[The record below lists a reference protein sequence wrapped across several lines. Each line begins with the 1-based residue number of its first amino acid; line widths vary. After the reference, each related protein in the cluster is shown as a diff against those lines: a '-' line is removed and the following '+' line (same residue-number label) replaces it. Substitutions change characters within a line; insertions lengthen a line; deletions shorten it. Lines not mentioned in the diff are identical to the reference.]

1 MAKQTTRKLKSVNGK
16 IDGKLPPQ
24 AIELEEA
31 VLGALM
37 LDNEALSDTIDILK
51 PEYFYR
57 MEHQKIFDAIIVLFN
72 ESKPVD
78 ILTVIEQLKK
88 MGALEN
94 IGGAFYITELTN
106 SVSSSANTEYHA
118 RIIVEK
124 FIQRSLIQIS
134 SNIIKDSFDETID
147 VFDLLSKAEQN
158 LFSVT
163 EGSLRKSYDK
173 MSVLITNAIQSIEE
187 LKNKKDGLSGVPSGF
202 SKLDRVTSGWQK
214 SDLII
219 IAGRP
224 GMGKTALALTM
235 ARNIAINHKSPIGI
249 FSLEMSSDQL
259 VNRLISSESE
269 IPSGKLRKGN
279 LEEYEFVQLHEKI
292 RDLAEAPIYIDDTPG
307 LSVFELRAKARR
319 LVKNHG
325 VHIIIVDYLQLM
337 TAGGNKSGNREQEIS
352 TISRSLKGIAKELK
366 IPVIALS
373 QVNRGVESR
382 TSTSKRPILADLR
395 ESGAIEQDADIVT
408 FIYRPEYYK
417 IYEWENSDD
426 SRGQAEIIIA
436 KHRNGSL
443 ENIRLKFISNLAKF
457 SDLDYFDGVNV
468 DGSLG
473 DEPSFISHSSSMND
487 EKKKKFLT
495 NNSPFLLLKIVGIIH
510 PYPNG

>member
-51 PEYFYR
+51 PEYFYK

-88 MGALEN
+88 MGTLEN
-94 IGGAFYITELTN
+94 IGGAFYITGLTN
-106 SVSSSANTEYHA
+106 SVASSANTEYHA

-147 VFDLLSKAEQN
+147 VFDLLSKAEQD

-235 ARNIAINHKSPIGI
+235 ARNIAINNKTPIGI

-325 VHIIIVDYLQLM
+325 VQIIIVDYLQLM

-395 ESGAIEQDADIVT
+395 ESGAIEQDADIVN

-457 SDLDYFDGVNV
+457 SDLDYFDGVNE

-487 EKKKKFLT
+487 DE
-495 NNSPFLLLKIVGIIH
+495 
-510 PYPNG
+510 

>member
-1 MAKQTTRKLKSVNGK
+1 MAKQVKRKLKSVNGK

-51 PEYFYR
+51 PEYFYKL
-57 MEHQKIFDAIIVLFN
+57 EHQKIFDAIIVLFN

-78 ILTVIEQLKK
+78 ILTVIEELKK
-88 MGALEN
+88 LGELES
-94 IGGAFYITELTN
+94 IGGAFYITQLTN
-106 SVSSSANTEYHA
+106 NVASSANTEYHA

-134 SNIIKDSFDETID
+134 STIIKDSFDETID
-147 VFDLLSKAEQN
+147 VFDLLSKAEQD

-173 MSVLITNAIQSIEE
+173 MSVLISNAISSIEE
-187 LKNKKDGLSGVPSGF
+187 LKNKEDGLSGVPSGF
-202 SKLDRVTSGWQK
+202 SKLDRITSGWQK

-219 IAGRP
+219 IAARP

-235 ARNIAINHKSPIGI
+235 CRNVAINHAYPVGI

-269 IPSGKLRKGN
+269 IPSNKLRKGN

-292 RDLAEAPIYIDDTPG
+292 KDLAEAPIYIDDTPG

-325 VHIIIVDYLQLM
+325 VKIIIVDYLQLM
-337 TAGGNKSGNREQEIS
+337 TAGGNKNGNREQEIS

-443 ENIRLKFISNLAKF
+443 ENVRLKFISHLAKF
-457 SDLDYFDGVNV
+457 TDLDYFDGVEE
-468 DGSLG
+468 DEDLG
-473 DEPSFISHSSSMND
+473 DEASFISHSSSMND
-487 EKKKKFLT
+487 DD
-495 NNSPFLLLKIVGIIH
+495 
-510 PYPNG
+510 

>member
-1 MAKQTTRKLKSVNGK
+1 MAKKTIGKLKSVNGK

-51 PEYFYR
+51 PEYFYK

-78 ILTVIEQLKK
+78 ILTVIEELKK
-88 MGALEN
+88 LGELES
-94 IGGAFYITELTN
+94 IGGAFYITQLTN
-106 SVSSSANTEYHA
+106 NVASSANTEYHA

-134 SNIIKDSFDETID
+134 STIIKDSFDETID
-147 VFDLLSKAEQN
+147 VFDLLGKAEQD

-173 MSVLITNAIQSIEE
+173 MSVLISNAISSIEE
-187 LKNKKDGLSGVPSGF
+187 LKDKEDGLSGVPSGF

-214 SDLII
+214 SDLVIV
-219 IAGRP
+219 AARP
-224 GMGKTALALTM
+224 GMGKTAFALTM
-235 ARNIAINHKSPIGI
+235 CRNIAINHNTPIGI

-269 IPSGKLRKGN
+269 IPSEKLRKGN
-279 LEEYEFVQLHEKI
+279 LQEYEFVQLHEKI
-292 RDLAEAPIYIDDTPG
+292 KDLAEAPIYIDDTPG

-325 VHIIIVDYLQLM
+325 VKIIIVDYLQLM
-337 TAGGNKSGNREQEIS
+337 TAGGNKNGNREQEIS

-443 ENIRLKFISNLAKF
+443 ENVRLKFISHLAKF
-457 SDLDYFDGVNV
+457 SDLDYFDGVQEN
-468 DGSLG
+468 DSFG

-487 EKKKKFLT
+487 E
-495 NNSPFLLLKIVGIIH
+495 G
-510 PYPNG
+510 

>member
-94 IGGAFYITELTN
+94 IGGAFYITGLTN

-487 EKKKKFLT
+487 DK
-495 NNSPFLLLKIVGIIH
+495 
-510 PYPNG
+510 

>member
-94 IGGAFYITELTN
+94 IGGAFYITGLTN
-106 SVSSSANTEYHA
+106 SVASSANTEYHA

-147 VFDLLSKAEQN
+147 VFDLLSKAEQD

-235 ARNIAINHKSPIGI
+235 ARNIAINHKTPIGI

-279 LEEYEFVQLHEKI
+279 LEDYEFVQLHEKI

-325 VHIIIVDYLQLM
+325 VQIIIVDYLQLM

-395 ESGAIEQDADIVT
+395 ESGAIEQDADIVN

-457 SDLDYFDGVNV
+457 SDLDYFDGVNE

-487 EKKKKFLT
+487 DE
-495 NNSPFLLLKIVGIIH
+495 
-510 PYPNG
+510 

>member
-1 MAKQTTRKLKSVNGK
+1 MTKQTTRKLKSINGK

-51 PEYFYR
+51 PEYFYK
-57 MEHQKIFDAIIVLFN
+57 MEHQKIFDSIIVLFN

-78 ILTVIEQLKK
+78 ILTIIEQLKK
-88 MGALEN
+88 LGELEN
-94 IGGAFYITELTN
+94 IGGAFYITQLTN
-106 SVSSSANTEYHA
+106 NVASSANTEYHA

-134 SNIIKDSFDETID
+134 SSIIKDSFDETID
-147 VFDLLSKAEQN
+147 VFDLLSNAEQE

-163 EGSLRKSYDK
+163 EGSLRKSYSK
-173 MSVLITNAIQSIEE
+173 MSELISSAINNIEE
-187 LKNKKDGLSGVPSGF
+187 LKNKEDGLSGVPSGF
-202 SKLDRVTSGWQK
+202 SRLDRVTSGWQK
-214 SDLII
+214 SDLVI
-219 IAGRP
+219 IAARP
-224 GMGKTALALTM
+224 GMGKTALALSM
-235 ARNIAINHKSPIGI
+235 CRNIAINHKTPIGI
-249 FSLEMSSDQL
+249 FSLEMSTDQL

-269 IPSGKLRKGN
+269 IPSNKLRKGN

-292 RDLAEAPIYIDDTPG
+292 KDLAEAPIYIDDTPG

-325 VHIIIVDYLQLM
+325 VKIIIVDYLQLM
-337 TAGGNKSGNREQEIS
+337 TAGGNKIGNREQEIS

-436 KHRNGSL
+436 KHRNGPL
-443 ENIRLKFISNLAKF
+443 DNIRLKFINTLAKF
-457 SDLDYFDGVNV
+457 SDLDYFDGVNEEEN
-468 DGSLG
+468 LG

-487 EKKKKFLT
+487 EE
-495 NNSPFLLLKIVGIIH
+495 
-510 PYPNG
+510 

>member
-1 MAKQTTRKLKSVNGK
+1 MAKQTTRKLKSINRK

-51 PEYFYR
+51 PEYFYKI
-57 MEHQKIFDAIIVLFN
+57 EHQKIFDSIIVLFN

-78 ILTVIEQLKK
+78 ILTIIEQLKK
-88 MGALEN
+88 SGELEN
-94 IGGAFYITELTN
+94 IGGAFYITQLTN
-106 SVSSSANTEYHA
+106 NVASSANTEYHA

-134 SNIIKDSFDETID
+134 SSIIKDSFDETID
-147 VFDLLSKAEQN
+147 VFDLLSNAEQE

-163 EGSLRKSYDK
+163 EGSLRKSYSK
-173 MSVLITNAIQSIEE
+173 MSELISSAINNIEE
-187 LKNKKDGLSGVPSGF
+187 LKNKEDGLSGVPSGF
-202 SKLDRVTSGWQK
+202 SRLDRVTSGWQK
-214 SDLII
+214 SDLVI
-219 IAGRP
+219 IAARP

-235 ARNIAINHKSPIGI
+235 CRNIAINHKTPIGI
-249 FSLEMSSDQL
+249 FSLEMSTDQL

-269 IPSGKLRKGN
+269 IPSNKLRKGN

-292 RDLAEAPIYIDDTPG
+292 KDLAEAPIYIDDTPG

-325 VHIIIVDYLQLM
+325 VKIIIVDYLQLM
-337 TAGGNKSGNREQEIS
+337 TAGGNKIGNREQEIS

-436 KHRNGSL
+436 KHRNGPL
-443 ENIRLKFISNLAKF
+443 DNIRLKFINTLAKF
-457 SDLDYFDGVNV
+457 SDLDYFDGVNEEEN
-468 DGSLG
+468 LG

-487 EKKKKFLT
+487 EE
-495 NNSPFLLLKIVGIIH
+495 
-510 PYPNG
+510 

>member
-94 IGGAFYITELTN
+94 IGGAFYITGLTN
-106 SVSSSANTEYHA
+106 SVASSANTEYHA

-147 VFDLLSKAEQN
+147 VFDLLSKAEQD

-235 ARNIAINHKSPIGI
+235 ARNIAINHKTPIGI

-325 VHIIIVDYLQLM
+325 VQIIIVDYLQLM

-373 QVNRGVESR
+373 QLNRGVESR

-395 ESGAIEQDADIVT
+395 ESGAIEQDADIVN

-457 SDLDYFDGVNV
+457 SDLDYFDGVNE

-487 EKKKKFLT
+487 DE
-495 NNSPFLLLKIVGIIH
+495 
-510 PYPNG
+510 